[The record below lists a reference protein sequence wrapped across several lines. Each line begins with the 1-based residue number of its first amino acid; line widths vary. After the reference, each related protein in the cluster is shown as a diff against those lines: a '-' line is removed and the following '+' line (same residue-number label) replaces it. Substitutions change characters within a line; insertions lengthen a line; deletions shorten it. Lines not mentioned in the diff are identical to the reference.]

1 MRRKEVLVGLVI
13 VLATAVAVGGTLF
26 LKGASLRR
34 NMTPM
39 QALLF
44 EAGQLAPG
52 NSVKFRGVAIGRVEE
67 IRVAPSGRAVAV
79 DLLVQRDVNLPQDAA
94 VVVSPESLFGDW
106 QVEIVSRADF
116 PSYDFLVVDGSQALP
131 GHTLPDLSRLT
142 ATADEIAE
150 NLTVLTDRVELAF
163 TEETARNLARAI
175 DNIGSVSDELN
186 RLVTQQA
193 RSVEQLTAE
202 VAETA
207 AEVGAASQ
215 EAGATFARV
224 NRMLDSGA
232 ADSTLGDAR
241 ETLAA
246 LRSASTRLDAT
257 LAQVDSTLAV
267 GASALGRFERIGASI
282 ESGEGTLGLLLSNNE
297 LAVRAEAVLTQLDLL
312 LADFRENPQR
322 YVRLSIF

>member
-52 NSVKFRGVAIGRVEE
+52 NAVKFRGVAIGRVEE
-67 IRVAPSGRAVAV
+67 IRVAPSGEAVAV
-79 DLLVQRDVNLPQDAA
+79 ELLVQRDVNLPQDAA

-116 PSYDFLVVDGSQALP
+116 PSYDFLVVDGADALP

-232 ADSTLGDAR
+232 ADSTLSDAR
-241 ETLAA
+241 ETLTA

-257 LAQVDSTLAV
+257 LAQVDSTLEV